1 MKALL
6 SMLVVFVVAQVRCAR
21 ADELAIVAH
30 GLQVRVEG
38 VSKPALGD
46 VKAVVEEQASLTD
59 DKTVTPPLADDL
71 AFFVRRRYRDLGYRD
86 AVVRWEVA
94 GGAALLH
101 VNEGQRYTVGVISY
115 VGNTSQ
121 NESELDAY
129 LLRATHEK
137 LGMMGKKVPFVK
149 ADLEAGAALVQR
161 YFLAQGYLNAAVA
174 PPKFTP
180 HPVTSTADVLLSVKE
195 GRLYE
200 FGTVQA
206 VGELEGQERGVEAQF
221 KGLQGQPFNE
231 VKVETIRKN
240 LVGIYEQRGHYTATV
255 DAVADVAGSRDA
267 SVEVVYRV
275 TPGPVFH
282 IAGVDIAPEFSKGAQ
297 RILRSSFKLAPGRI
311 YLPSE
316 LEFMTRRSLDTAI
329 FSKLDVPPVSGADH
343 TLSLDIT
350 GEEAPRTTL
359 SASLGYETFLGAF
372 FRAEA
377 RQVNFMDTGDSVRAS
392 AEYSAGRQ
400 YAGVKWRD
408 PAFLDSP
415 YSLDVELA
423 GQGVQVFDYKRR
435 TLSLRTALN
444 RQWNKRVSTN
454 LFAEGSANQSESDK
468 LTPDELGTSDYQL
481 GAIGAGILLDYRDS
495 PVLPSKGWMAGLT
508 LTSASGD
515 TSYLRGDAVFA
526 YYLPITKKIRAAISA
541 KSSVIENSGG
551 VENLPI
557 DLRVFNGGATSVRSF
572 AEREMG
578 PRARRGDTP
587 LGGLMSQTASL
598 ELSYEVAP
606 SLELAV
612 FGDAG
617 NLSDTVDNLFS
628 QPAGLRYAV
637 GLGLRYKL
645 PIGPFRIDYGFNPD
659 RQRDEPIGAL
669 HVTFGFA
676 F

>member
-94 GGAALLH
+94 SGAALLH
-101 VNEGQRYTVGVISY
+101 VNEGQRYT
-115 VGNTSQ
+115 
-121 NESELDAY
+121 
-129 LLRATHEK
+129 
-137 LGMMGKKVPFVK
+137 
-149 ADLEAGAALVQR
+149 
-161 YFLAQGYLNAAVA
+161 
-174 PPKFTP
+174 
-180 HPVTSTADVLLSVKE
+180 
-195 GRLYE
+195 
-200 FGTVQA
+200 FG
-206 VGELEGQERGVEAQF
+206 E
-221 KGLQGQPFNE
+221 
-231 VKVETIRKN
+231 
-240 LVGIYEQRGHYTATV
+240 
-255 DAVADVAGSRDA
+255 
-267 SVEVVYRV
+267 
-275 TPGPVFH
+275 
-282 IAGVDIAPEFSKGAQ
+282 
-297 RILRSSFKLAPGRI
+297 
-311 YLPSE
+311 
-316 LEFMTRRSLDTAI
+316 
-329 FSKLDVPPVSGADH
+329 
-343 TLSLDIT
+343 
-350 GEEAPRTTL
+350 
-359 SASLGYETFLGAF
+359 
-372 FRAEA
+372 
-377 RQVNFMDTGDSVRAS
+377 
-392 AEYSAGRQ
+392 
-400 YAGVKWRD
+400 
-408 PAFLDSP
+408 
-415 YSLDVELA
+415 
-423 GQGVQVFDYKRR
+423 
-435 TLSLRTALN
+435 
-444 RQWNKRVSTN
+444 RVSTN

-557 DLRVFNGGATSVRSF
+557 DLRVFNGGATSVHSF

-617 NLSDTVDNLFS
+617 NLSDTVDNLFDGQLVRANLIFGFGES
-628 QPAGLRYAV
+628 AEFTGEHADVGMVNIDAV
-637 GLGLRYKL
+637 GKMRFPAMEAALDK
-645 PIGPFRIDYGFNPD
+645 IGHGTQLD
-659 RQRDEPIGAL
+659 
-669 HVTFGFA
+669 
-676 F
+676 